1 MGVLAAATYHPG
13 GRVNLAFPRG
23 SLPVDLD
30 EAFED
35 DFLEDDEGGDFAIL
49 DSTVK
54 VENCDGNTMNP
65 TQQTD
70 FIAQDLVK
78 ESQFLS

>member
-1 MGVLAAATYHPG
+1 M
-13 GRVNLAFPRG
+13 AFPRG
-23 SLPVDLD
+23 CLRVDFD

-35 DFLEDDEGGDFAIL
+35 DFLEDGEGGDFAIV

-78 ESQFLS
+78 ESQVLT